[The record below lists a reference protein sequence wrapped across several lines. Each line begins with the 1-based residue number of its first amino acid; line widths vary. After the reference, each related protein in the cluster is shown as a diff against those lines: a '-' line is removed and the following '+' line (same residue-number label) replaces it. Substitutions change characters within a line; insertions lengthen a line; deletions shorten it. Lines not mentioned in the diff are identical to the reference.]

1 MFVKFLWLRAHH
13 DSIPSTELIEFKK
26 KNWTKP
32 DWLGGKVNNTGRVGG
47 APALPLDGRV

>member
-1 MFVKFLWLRAHH
+1 MTQGTSWF
-13 DSIPSTELIEFKK
+13 DSIYRINRILKK